1 MIAEFAAA
9 GFLMLVLLSILAD
22 ISWILRRRRRVVPQG
37 SLLTRCMAVH
47 MAAADPRSRMW
58 SK

>member
-1 MIAEFAAA
+1 MIAEIAAA
-9 GFLMLVLLSILAD
+9 GFLVLVLLSVLAD
-22 ISWILRRRRRVVPQG
+22 IAWILRRRRRVVPPG

-58 SK
+58 PR